1 VAIARSTQWA
11 LLLAFGLAVSLCF
24 GAGPLSPTAT
34 AQIPPPPAATSGR
47 LVYREAGAAVYQA
60 LPTLPRENQY
70 KNLSSGQVAEDNTL
84 ADRLVRYHLFVK
96 DRPPQY
102 RLDWKLTLADYLGA
116 NELIEEARYPGRES
130 LAMNPLE
137 GDRAAIA
144 KLTRTERE
152 ALVQAL
158 VNYFDPNRQARLTE
172 SQSPTPAPAT
182 PRPNRP
188 QGLPGL
194 PQPGS
199 ADLLK

>member
-1 VAIARSTQWA
+1 MAIARSSRWTV
-11 LLLAFGLAVSLCF
+11 LLACGLAVSLFF
-24 GAGPLSPTAT
+24 GLGPLSRTAT
-34 AQIPPPPAATSGR
+34 AQIPGATPGR
-47 LVYREAGAAVYQA
+47 LLYREAGAAVYQA

-70 KNLSSGQVAEDNTL
+70 KSLSSGQVAEDNTL

-116 NELIEEARYPGRES
+116 NELIVEARYPGRES
-130 LAMNPLE
+130 LTTNPLE

-144 KLTRTERE
+144 NLTRSERE

-158 VNYFDPNRQARLTE
+158 VNYFDPNRQARLSE
-172 SQSPTPAPAT
+172 SQAPVVPTPAQ
-182 PRPNRP
+182 PNRP
-188 QGLPGL
+188 HNLPGL